1 MTKTHKAVLKSS
13 FVMLVLFAVA
23 GSGVAQ
29 AQECIA
35 RATSV
40 MARAEGITEAV
51 GAVELA
57 CQEPSGLGF
66 GSPEVLEITV
76 ELNTAITNVIDN
88 DRVVVAVVG
97 GGLTYTEIAG
107 TVLVSN
113 VETAIVAAAFSE
125 PAGVDAAEATLSED
139 GTAITWK
146 IYSAT
151 LDLGPTGDDGFQVT
165 IGGIKAN
172 ASMIGDGEDVT
183 AVVSVQGAAVH
194 SGSLKVADVTTGLLV
209 EVDEA
214 NVLQCDTDVEGET
227 ATLMIQEGYV
237 NSITDANA
245 LMVSFTGIPEGVTV
259 IVPGEVA
266 AVVDTV
272 DIGLTLQTDPRV
284 SGVTVDDDGRNIVDL
299 SASGS
304 GAVVYD
310 VSATAAD
317 LADEA
322 VELMVTFEWEAGDVV
337 DSGEVAVSF
346 HPVSTM
352 GGDTYEVNGAPPER
366 YVASGSYT
374 VIEVNPCLTTL
385 LFPFVTNQNT
395 FDTGL
400 VITNASGE
408 SGSCTIDY
416 SGANAPDDLTSQP
429 VAGGAQWVAL
439 ASVLARGFQ
448 GYITATCA
456 FRDAHGFAFLT
467 DGYGGTP
474 TLAQSYLAVC
484 VSDVCPGQ

>member
-51 GAVELA
+51 GTVELA

-76 ELNTAITNVIDN
+76 ELNTAITSVIDN
-88 DRVVVAVVG
+88 DRLVQ
-97 GGLTYTEIAG
+97 GLTYTEIAG
-107 TVLVSN
+107 TVLVSGT
-113 VETAIVAAAFSE
+113 ETDITDAAFLTPLVGGTDAAA
-125 PAGVDAAEATLSED
+125 ATLSED

-151 LDLGPTGDDGFQVT
+151 LDLGSTGDDGFQVT

-183 AVVSVQGAAVH
+183 ATVSVQGAAVH

-209 EVDEA
+209 EVDQA
-214 NVLQCDTDVEGET
+214 NILQCDTDIESES
-227 ATLMIQEGYV
+227 ATITIQEGYV
-237 NSITDANA
+237 NSIIDEND

-259 IVPGEVA
+259 IVQGVV

-272 DIGLTLQTDPRV
+272 DIGLTLQIDPRV

-310 VSATAAD
+310 VSATADA
-317 LADEA
+317 LADES

-337 DSGEVAVSF
+337 DSGEVDVSF
-346 HPVSTM
+346 HPVSIM
-352 GGDTYEVNGAPPER
+352 GGDTYEVNGAPTER
-366 YVASGSYT
+366 YVASGSHT

-385 LFPFVTNQNT
+385 LFPFVTNQAA

-400 VITNASGE
+400 VITNASGQ

-416 SGANAPDDLTSQP
+416 SGADAPDDMTSQA
-429 VAGGAQWVAL
+429 VAGGAQWIAL
-439 ASVLARGFQ
+439 ASNIAQGFQ

-456 FRDAHGFAFLT
+456 FRDAHGFAFISN
-467 DGYGGTP
+467 GFGGGET
-474 TLAQSYLAVC
+474 TAAQGYLAMC
-484 VSDVCPGQ
+484 ISDICPGN

>member
-40 MARAEGITEAV
+40 MVRAEGITEAV
-51 GAVELA
+51 GTVELA

-76 ELNTAITNVIDN
+76 ELNTAITSVIDN
-88 DRVVVAVVG
+88 ERVVA
-97 GGLTYTEIAG
+97 GLTYTEIAG
-107 TVLVSN
+107 TVLVSGT
-113 VETAIVAAAFSE
+113 ETAIPATAFSTPAGDDAAA
-125 PAGVDAAEATLSED
+125 ATLSED

-151 LDLGPTGDDGFQVT
+151 LDLGSTGDDGFQVT
-165 IGGIKAN
+165 IRGIKAN

-183 AVVSVQGAAVH
+183 ATVSVQGAAVH

-209 EVDEA
+209 EVDQA
-214 NVLQCDTDVEGET
+214 NILQCDTDIESES
-227 ATLMIQEGYV
+227 ATITIQEGYV
-237 NSITDANA
+237 NSIIDTND

-259 IVPGEVA
+259 IVPGTVD

-310 VSATAAD
+310 VSATADD

-337 DSGEVAVSF
+337 DSGEVDVSF
-346 HPVSTM
+346 HPVSIM

-385 LFPFVTNQNT
+385 LFPFVTNQAA
-395 FDTGL
+395 FETGL
-400 VITNASGE
+400 VITNASGQ

-416 SGANAPDDLTSQP
+416 SGADAPDDMTSQP
-429 VAGGAQWVAL
+429 VAGGAQWIAL
-439 ASVLARGFQ
+439 ASTIAPAFQ

-456 FRDAHGFAFLT
+456 FRDAHGFAFISN
-467 DGYGGTP
+467 GFGGGET
-474 TLAQSYLAVC
+474 TAAQGYLAMC
-484 VSDVCPGQ
+484 ISDICPGD

>member
-35 RATSV
+35 RGSSV
-40 MARAEGITEAV
+40 MVRAEGITEAI
-51 GAVELA
+51 GTVELA

-76 ELNTAITNVIDN
+76 ELNTAITSVIDN
-88 DRVVVAVVG
+88 DRVVA
-97 GGLTYTEIAG
+97 GLTYTEIDGAVG
-107 TVLVSN
+107 TDDI
-113 VETAIVAAAFSE
+113 EDDDFEE
-125 PAGVDAAEATLSED
+125 PAGVDAAAATLSDD

-172 ASMIGDGEDVT
+172 ASMMGDGEDVT

-209 EVDEA
+209 EVEA
-214 NVLQCDTDVEGET
+214 ADVLQCDTDIESET
-227 ATLMIQEGYV
+227 ATIKLQEGYV
-237 NSITDANA
+237 NSITVDND

-259 IVPGEVA
+259 IVPGTVA
-266 AVVDTV
+266 AVDTV
-272 DIGLTLQTDPRV
+272 DIGLELQNDPRV
-284 SGVTVDDDGRNIVDL
+284 SGVTVDDEGRNIVDL

-310 VSATAAD
+310 VTGTDDTLAEESVD
-317 LADEA
+317 LP
-322 VELMVTFEWEAGDVV
+322 VTFKWEAGDVV
-337 DSGEVAVSF
+337 DSGEVDVSF

-352 GGDTYEVNGAPPER
+352 GGDTYSVNGAPPER
-366 YVASGSYT
+366 YVASGSSHT
-374 VIEVNPCLTTL
+374 VIDVSPCLTTL
-385 LFPFVTNQNT
+385 LFPFVTNQHM
-395 FDTGL
+395 FDTGV
-400 VITNASGE
+400 VITNASE
-408 SGSCTIDY
+408 QSGSCTVQY
-416 SGANAPDDLTSQP
+416 SGANAPEDMTSQP
-429 VAGGAQWVAL
+429 IAEGAQWIGL
-439 ASVLARGFQ
+439 ASTVAPTFQ
-448 GYITATCA
+448 GYITATCS

-484 VSDVCPGQ
+484 ISDDCPGR

>member
-35 RATSV
+35 RAGSSV

-51 GAVELA
+51 GTVDLR
-57 CQEPSGLGF
+57 CQEPVGLGF
-66 GSPEVLEITV
+66 GAPEVLEITV
-76 ELNTAITNVIDN
+76 ELNTAITSVIDN
-88 DRVVVAVVG
+88 DRLVE
-97 GGLTYTEIAG
+97 GLTYVASSIAPG
-107 TVLVSN
+107 TG
-113 VETAIVAAAFSE
+113 VEAADFSD
-125 PAGVDAAEATLSED
+125 PTNAGANADAAKATLSED

-146 IYSAT
+146 ILSST
-151 LDLGPTGDDGFQVT
+151 VDLGSGGTTGFQVT
-165 IGGIKAN
+165 IEGIIAN
-172 ASMIGDGEDVT
+172 ASMMGDGEDVT
-183 AVVSVQGAAVH
+183 ATVSVQGAAVH
-194 SGSLKVADVTTGLLV
+194 SGSLKLADVTTGLLV
-209 EVDEA
+209 EVDQA
-214 NVLQCDTDVEGET
+214 NVLQCDTDIESET

-237 NSITDANA
+237 NSIIDAND

-266 AVVDTV
+266 AVADTV

-310 VSATAAD
+310 VSATADPD

-322 VELMVTFEWEAGDVV
+322 VELKVTFEWEAGDVV
-337 DSGEVAVSF
+337 DSGEVDVSF
-346 HPVSTM
+346 HPVSIM
-352 GGDTYEVNGAPPER
+352 GGDTYKENGAPPER

-385 LFPFVTNQNT
+385 LFPFVTNQAA

-400 VITNASGE
+400 VITNASGQ

-416 SGANAPDDLTSQP
+416 SGADAPDDMTSQP
-429 VAGGAQWVAL
+429 VAGGAQWIAL
-439 ASVLARGFQ
+439 ASNIAQGFQ

-456 FRDAHGFAFLT
+456 FRDAHGFAFISN
-467 DGYGGTP
+467 GFGGGET
-474 TLAQSYLAVC
+474 TAAQGYLAMC
-484 VSDVCPGQ
+484 ISDICPGN

>member
-29 AQECIA
+29 AQVCIA

-40 MARAEGITEAV
+40 MVRAEGITEAV

-66 GSPEVLEITV
+66 GAPEVLEITV

-88 DRVVVAVVG
+88 DRFVVAV
-97 GGLTYTEIAG
+97 GGLTYTEITGAVTVGSTDTDITDAAFLTPLDGG
-107 TVLVSN
+107 TD
-113 VETAIVAAAFSE
+113 AAA
-125 PAGVDAAEATLSED
+125 ATLSED

-151 LDLGPTGDDGFQVT
+151 LDLGTTGDDGFQVT

-214 NVLQCDTDVEGET
+214 NVLQCETDVESET

-237 NSITDANA
+237 NSIIDANE

-259 IVPGEVA
+259 IVPGTVD

-272 DIGLTLQTDPRV
+272 DIGLTLQDDPRV

-310 VSATAAD
+310 VSATSDD

-322 VELMVTFEWEAGDVV
+322 VELVVTFEWEAGDVV
-337 DSGEVAVSF
+337 DSGEVDVSF

-352 GGDTYEVNGAPPER
+352 GGDTYEENGAPPER

-385 LFPFVTNQNT
+385 LFPYVTNQHT

-400 VITNASGE
+400 VITNASEE

-416 SGANAPDDLTSQP
+416 SGAAAPDDMTSKA
-429 VAGGAQWVAL
+429 VAGGGQWIARS
-439 ASVLARGFQ
+439 SVIAPEFQ

-467 DGYGGTP
+467 NGFGGTA
-474 TLAQSYLAVC
+474 TLAQGYLAVC
-484 VSDVCPGQ
+484 ISDICPGD